1 MFSIEHKFNT
11 TVITLGEE
19 GTTPL
24 QENVNVNGHEECITV
39 QQYNPCHD
47 RMQMVTLSI
56 AQMHDLVAAIS
67 LPEGVYSL
75 SKAKPLKPKRPDN
88 QPG

>member
-24 QENVNVNGHEECITV
+24 QEDVNVNGLEECITV
-39 QQYNPCHD
+39 QRYNLCHD
-47 RMQMVTLSI
+47 HMQMVTLSI

-67 LPEGVYSL
+67 LPEGSIRAV
-75 SKAKPLKPKRPDN
+75 RPN
-88 QPG
+88 P